1 MLQPLRQSPPPAQMR
16 LISAINGLSADRRRA
31 LARVLESVVE
41 SMDLAEGPV
50 GFFFEESGAPP
61 VRRRREA

>member
-1 MLQPLRQSPPPAQMR
+1 MR
-16 LISAINGLSADRRRA
+16 LIAAINGLSPDRRRA

-41 SMDLAEGPV
+41 SMDLAKGPV
-50 GFFFEESGAPP
+50 GFFFEEPPAPA